1 MNGSKP
7 RVAFLISGR
16 GSNMAAIIHKIRK
29 KRLKAA
35 VALVFSD
42 RIGAP
47 GLEIA
52 RKFGY
57 ETQSFSPRDF
67 ASPVE
72 HDRELVRL
80 LQKKRTDWVVCAGYL
95 RILQKPMLD
104 AFKNRIVN
112 IHPSLLPAFPGLRAQ
127 KQALDQGVKFT
138 GCTVHFVDEG
148 IDTGPII
155 AQRVVKIQKNETEVS
170 LSRKIL
176 KEEHDLY
183 WRTLKEIF

>member
-1 MNGSKP
+1 MSGSKP

-16 GSNMAAIIHKIRK
+16 GSNMAAIIRKIRK
-29 KRLKAA
+29 KRLRAA

-42 RIGAP
+42 RAGAP

-57 ETQSFSPRDF
+57 ETQSFFPRDF
-67 ASPVE
+67 ASPGD
-72 HDRELVRL
+72 HDRELARL
-80 LQKKRTDWVVCAGYL
+80 LQKKGTDWVVCAGYL

-138 GCTVHFVDEG
+138 GCTVHLVDEG
-148 IDTGPII
+148 VDTGPII
-155 AQRVVKIQKNETEVS
+155 AQRVVKIQKNETEAS

-176 KEEHDLY
+176 KKEHDLY
-183 WRTLKEIF
+183 WRTLKKIF